1 MKDQGKDEL
10 PFEKINYQLF
20 AAAAG
25 LAVLGYFLM
34 SGGGSEDPNV
44 FNYEGLFAFRRIT
57 LAPLMILAAFG
68 LAIYAI
74 LKKPKE
80 QEEES
85 K

>member
-1 MKDQGKDEL
+1 M

-25 LAVLGYFLM
+25 LAILGYLLM
-34 SGGGSEDPNV
+34 AGGGSDDPAV
-44 FNYEGLFAFRRIT
+44 FNYDGLFAFRRIT

-74 LKKPKE
+74 LKKPNE
-80 QEEES
+80 QEEDS
-85 K
+85 SSN

>member
-1 MKDQGKDEL
+1 MKDQDEL

-20 AAAAG
+20 AGALV
-25 LAVLGYFLM
+25 LAIIGYLLM
-34 SGGGSEDPNV
+34 SGGGSEDPTV
-44 FNYEGLFAFRRIT
+44 FKYDELFAFRRIT
-57 LAPLMILAAFG
+57 LAPLVILAAFG

-80 QEEES
+80 QEP

>member
-1 MKDQGKDEL
+1 MENKGKDEL

-20 AAAAG
+20 AAAVG
-25 LAVLGYFLM
+25 LAILGYLLM
-34 SGGGSEDPNV
+34 AGGGSEDPTV

-57 LAPLMILAAFG
+57 LAPMLVLAALG
-68 LAIYAI
+68 LGIYAI

-80 QEEES
+80 QKEES